1 MEGFEKVRKLGYN
14 VNCRSEIAEKLRI
27 MCEGMHDQ
35 KKNKMAENDLVAE
48 RRRFNGVVV
57 AVDCENFR

>member
-35 KKNKMAENDLVAE
+35 KKTRWRKMTWWQKGDGLMV
-48 RRRFNGVVV
+48 
-57 AVDCENFR
+57 